1 MIATDLGKQQAL
13 DADMKATQQID
24 VTGNVDRAGN
34 TTFFI
39 IEEVKRFF
47 FFLIF
52 FFIIIYK
59 EIVNDFIFSLI

>member
-1 MIATDLGKQQAL
+1 MLTQLSICKGNYKLIATDLGKQQAL

-47 FFLIF
+47 FFF
-52 FFIIIYK
+52 
-59 EIVNDFIFSLI
+59 

>member
-47 FFLIF
+47 FFF
-52 FFIIIYK
+52 
-59 EIVNDFIFSLI
+59 